1 MQQQDDT
8 KKIGKVMIWLAW
20 IIGLLLMMW
29 FFQTKLDADYNPN
42 QNPENRISAS
52 GSKQVVLERNRYG
65 HYVTAGTI
73 NRENALF
80 MLDTGAT
87 SVSVPMEIADRYGLQ
102 RQGSH
107 MVQTA
112 NGTVRVYATVIDELS
127 IGDINLYNVRANI
140 NPGMT
145 GQEILL
151 GMSALKQL
159 EFSQKGKYL
168 HLTVPQTY

>member
-1 MQQQDDT
+1 MQEKDDSQ
-8 KKIGKVMIWLAW
+8 KIGKAMTWVAW
-20 IIGLLLMMW
+20 IIGLLLLVW
-29 FFQTKLDADYNPN
+29 FFQTKLDADWNPN
-42 QNPENRISAS
+42 QQPKVAVNTS
-52 GSKQVVLERNRYG
+52 GQQQVVLERNRYG
-65 HYVTAGTI
+65 HYVTAGFI
-73 NRENALF
+73 NQENALF

-87 SVSVPMEIADRYGLQ
+87 SVSIPMEIADKYGLE

-107 MVQTA
+107 RVQTA
-112 NGTVRVYATVIDELS
+112 NGSVMVYATTIDELS
-127 IGDINLYNVRANI
+127 IGNINLYNVRANI

-168 HLTVPQTY
+168 HLTVPGNY